1 MKGER
6 RKFVK
11 RVNHVLKLHQGS
23 NIDQFRVCFEFDNNH
38 KHHIDG
44 WIDSA
49 ISKGVKRLELDFT
62 PTEACEKQMLYTF
75 PHERFISIKSSVVG
89 VSCIK
94 SLTSLTLIYVHVTGE
109 LLEHILS
116 NCPLLERLHVAYSED
131 LVTLKICS
139 SSLRLKHLNII
150 RCWELKRI
158 EIFAPNLESFGL
170 VARAIEMHVNY
181 APRLLDVHVYVG
193 AYDYLNYAL
202 CPLSSYLSQL
212 QSLTLDFYIALI
224 SLHSLLWDKSR
235 RERELRKV
243 MKYPNEHLKEVEIT
257 GFVGRAIDIE
267 LTVYLLES
275 AIKLEKLVIN
285 PRSPALVGTPWE
297 FINFRFSSC
306 SSSAHQLLFSNS
318 RIQQNRING
327 DDTAASPNNTTI
339 HSKEDLIT
347 CVVASIYN
355 FFKDCEASKER
366 KERWNKGES
375 NGCWG
380 RSRSQP
386 SSGEEF
392 GQNQNIERE
401 DTIAE
406 LRRQVAALIEVVQRM
421 QPPHENTDESD
432 DSHSHFENP
441 FGVPPRAYNRA
452 LLVEKQQTRPA
463 LRSGQWGSRSGQGI
477 SNQYKVGNSSTNGR
491 GETSGVRQQPAGH
504 KSANTAPKQSQTAT
518 AGGGRQQQ
526 VGTFK
531 CFKCREPGHRSSD
544 CRKKALM
551 LEEVKELEHEDG
563 EPIFD
568 QPSNE
573 VGGDLEEEEG
583 LTLMMRKTL
592 LAPKFNSEED
602 WPNALAESI
611 PINPPHVHKFKPKPT
626 LVWRP
631 KRKEVTTRSF
641 PIRETKPPG
650 KSSLCPSVSACSALD
665 TLSTDVMVEP
675 IRPLMS
681 SMVSDVAA
689 AQILNSDK
697 IDNAGYEFSEL
708 IDSNQVS
715 DVVEPELLG
724 SDEPRRPGMGRHV
737 P

>member
-1 MKGER
+1 MEMTLLPLPLPSDDKCNRNDEDSKDQISQLPDQLIISILSFMTLKEAVRTSVLSHRWKQLWPFFTGSLDFDDPDTFWAIADRKKKMKGER

-116 NCPLLERLHVAYSED
+116 NCSLLERLHVAYSED

-297 FINFRFSSC
+297 FVRVEENEGAIEC
-306 SSSAHQLLFSNS
+306 AKQLKKNLP
-318 RIQQNRING
+318 IG
-327 DDTAASPNNTTI
+327 
-339 HSKEDLIT
+339 
-347 CVVASIYN
+347 
-355 FFKDCEASKER
+355 
-366 KERWNKGES
+366 
-375 NGCWG
+375 
-380 RSRSQP
+380 
-386 SSGEEF
+386 
-392 GQNQNIERE
+392 
-401 DTIAE
+401 AE
-406 LRRQVAALIEVVQRM
+406 L
-421 QPPHENTDESD
+421 
-432 DSHSHFENP
+432 F
-441 FGVPPRAYNRA
+441 
-452 LLVEKQQTRPA
+452 
-463 LRSGQWGSRSGQGI
+463 
-477 SNQYKVGNSSTNGR
+477 
-491 GETSGVRQQPAGH
+491 
-504 KSANTAPKQSQTAT
+504 
-518 AGGGRQQQ
+518 
-526 VGTFK
+526 
-531 CFKCREPGHRSSD
+531 
-544 CRKKALM
+544 
-551 LEEVKELEHEDG
+551 
-563 EPIFD
+563 
-568 QPSNE
+568 
-573 VGGDLEEEEG
+573 
-583 LTLMMRKTL
+583 
-592 LAPKFNSEED
+592 
-602 WPNALAESI
+602 
-611 PINPPHVHKFKPKPT
+611 
-626 LVWRP
+626 
-631 KRKEVTTRSF
+631 
-641 PIRETKPPG
+641 
-650 KSSLCPSVSACSALD
+650 
-665 TLSTDVMVEP
+665 
-675 IRPLMS
+675 
-681 SMVSDVAA
+681 
-689 AQILNSDK
+689 IL
-697 IDNAGYEFSEL
+697 
-708 IDSNQVS
+708 
-715 DVVEPELLG
+715 
-724 SDEPRRPGMGRHV
+724 
-737 P
+737 

>member
-1 MKGER
+1 MEMTLPPLPLPSDDKDQISQLPDELIVSILSFMTLKEAVRTSVLSHRWKQLWPFFTGSLDFDDPDTFWAIADRKKKMKGER

-23 NIDQFRVCFEFDNNH
+23 NIDQFRVCFELDNHH

-109 LLEHILS
+109 LLEHFLS

-170 VARAIEMHVNY
+170 VARAMEMHVNY

-224 SLHSLLWDKSR
+224 SPHSLLWDKSR
-235 RERELRKV
+235 RERELMKV

-297 FINFRFSSC
+297 FVRVEENEEREFFESQ
-306 SSSAHQLLFSNS
+306 SSS
-318 RIQQNRING
+318 
-327 DDTAASPNNTTI
+327 
-339 HSKEDLIT
+339 
-347 CVVASIYN
+347 
-355 FFKDCEASKER
+355 
-366 KERWNKGES
+366 
-375 NGCWG
+375 
-380 RSRSQP
+380 
-386 SSGEEF
+386 
-392 GQNQNIERE
+392 
-401 DTIAE
+401 
-406 LRRQVAALIEVVQRM
+406 
-421 QPPHENTDESD
+421 
-432 DSHSHFENP
+432 
-441 FGVPPRAYNRA
+441 
-452 LLVEKQQTRPA
+452 
-463 LRSGQWGSRSGQGI
+463 
-477 SNQYKVGNSSTNGR
+477 
-491 GETSGVRQQPAGH
+491 
-504 KSANTAPKQSQTAT
+504 
-518 AGGGRQQQ
+518 
-526 VGTFK
+526 
-531 CFKCREPGHRSSD
+531 
-544 CRKKALM
+544 
-551 LEEVKELEHEDG
+551 
-563 EPIFD
+563 
-568 QPSNE
+568 
-573 VGGDLEEEEG
+573 
-583 LTLMMRKTL
+583 
-592 LAPKFNSEED
+592 
-602 WPNALAESI
+602 SI
-611 PINPPHVHKFKPKPT
+611 PNVKTYDPGLECLT
-626 LVWRP
+626 Q
-631 KRKEVTTRSF
+631 RK
-641 PIRETKPPG
+641 RETG
-650 KSSLCPSVSACSALD
+650 
-665 TLSTDVMVEP
+665 VMFG
-675 IRPLMS
+675 RMGDAD
-681 SMVSDVAA
+681 M
-689 AQILNSDK
+689 K
-697 IDNAGYEFSEL
+697 NA
-708 IDSNQVS
+708 
-715 DVVEPELLG
+715 
-724 SDEPRRPGMGRHV
+724 
-737 P
+737 

>member
-1 MKGER
+1 MEMTLPPLPLPSDDKCNWNDEDSKDQISQLPDELIVSILSFMTLKEAVRTSVLSHRWKQLWPFFTGSLDFDDPDTFWAIADRKKKMKGER

-23 NIDQFRVCFEFDNNH
+23 NIDQFRVCFELDNHH

-109 LLEHILS
+109 LLEHFLS

-170 VARAIEMHVNY
+170 VARAMEMHVNY

-224 SLHSLLWDKSR
+224 SPHSQNMEFPKFQLLPKLKYLKWRVSTSDGMSLISFISMIEAAPFLQKFSLELLWDKSR
-235 RERELRKV
+235 RERELMKV

-297 FINFRFSSC
+297 FVRVEENEGAIEC
-306 SSSAHQLLFSNS
+306 AKQ
-318 RIQQNRING
+318 
-327 DDTAASPNNTTI
+327 
-339 HSKEDLIT
+339 
-347 CVVASIYN
+347 
-355 FFKDCEASKER
+355 FKK
-366 KERWNKGES
+366 NLPIG
-375 NGCWG
+375 
-380 RSRSQP
+380 
-386 SSGEEF
+386 
-392 GQNQNIERE
+392 
-401 DTIAE
+401 AE
-406 LRRQVAALIEVVQRM
+406 L
-421 QPPHENTDESD
+421 
-432 DSHSHFENP
+432 F
-441 FGVPPRAYNRA
+441 
-452 LLVEKQQTRPA
+452 
-463 LRSGQWGSRSGQGI
+463 
-477 SNQYKVGNSSTNGR
+477 
-491 GETSGVRQQPAGH
+491 
-504 KSANTAPKQSQTAT
+504 
-518 AGGGRQQQ
+518 
-526 VGTFK
+526 
-531 CFKCREPGHRSSD
+531 
-544 CRKKALM
+544 
-551 LEEVKELEHEDG
+551 
-563 EPIFD
+563 
-568 QPSNE
+568 
-573 VGGDLEEEEG
+573 
-583 LTLMMRKTL
+583 
-592 LAPKFNSEED
+592 
-602 WPNALAESI
+602 
-611 PINPPHVHKFKPKPT
+611 
-626 LVWRP
+626 
-631 KRKEVTTRSF
+631 
-641 PIRETKPPG
+641 
-650 KSSLCPSVSACSALD
+650 
-665 TLSTDVMVEP
+665 
-675 IRPLMS
+675 
-681 SMVSDVAA
+681 
-689 AQILNSDK
+689 IL
-697 IDNAGYEFSEL
+697 
-708 IDSNQVS
+708 
-715 DVVEPELLG
+715 
-724 SDEPRRPGMGRHV
+724 
-737 P
+737 

>member
-1 MKGER
+1 MEMTLPPLPLPSDDKCNWNDEDSKDQISQLPDELIVSILSFMTLKEAVRTSVLSHRWKQLWPFFTGSLDFDDPDTFWAIADRKKKMKGER

-23 NIDQFRVCFEFDNNH
+23 NIDQFRVCFELDNHH

-109 LLEHILS
+109 LLEHFLS

-170 VARAIEMHVNY
+170 VARAMEMHVNY

-224 SLHSLLWDKSR
+224 SPHSLLWDKSR
-235 RERELRKV
+235 RERELMKV

-297 FINFRFSSC
+297 FVRVEENEGAIEC
-306 SSSAHQLLFSNS
+306 AKQ
-318 RIQQNRING
+318 
-327 DDTAASPNNTTI
+327 
-339 HSKEDLIT
+339 
-347 CVVASIYN
+347 
-355 FFKDCEASKER
+355 FKK
-366 KERWNKGES
+366 NLPIG
-375 NGCWG
+375 
-380 RSRSQP
+380 
-386 SSGEEF
+386 
-392 GQNQNIERE
+392 
-401 DTIAE
+401 AE
-406 LRRQVAALIEVVQRM
+406 L
-421 QPPHENTDESD
+421 
-432 DSHSHFENP
+432 F
-441 FGVPPRAYNRA
+441 
-452 LLVEKQQTRPA
+452 
-463 LRSGQWGSRSGQGI
+463 
-477 SNQYKVGNSSTNGR
+477 
-491 GETSGVRQQPAGH
+491 
-504 KSANTAPKQSQTAT
+504 
-518 AGGGRQQQ
+518 
-526 VGTFK
+526 
-531 CFKCREPGHRSSD
+531 
-544 CRKKALM
+544 
-551 LEEVKELEHEDG
+551 
-563 EPIFD
+563 
-568 QPSNE
+568 
-573 VGGDLEEEEG
+573 
-583 LTLMMRKTL
+583 
-592 LAPKFNSEED
+592 
-602 WPNALAESI
+602 
-611 PINPPHVHKFKPKPT
+611 
-626 LVWRP
+626 
-631 KRKEVTTRSF
+631 
-641 PIRETKPPG
+641 
-650 KSSLCPSVSACSALD
+650 
-665 TLSTDVMVEP
+665 
-675 IRPLMS
+675 
-681 SMVSDVAA
+681 
-689 AQILNSDK
+689 IL
-697 IDNAGYEFSEL
+697 
-708 IDSNQVS
+708 
-715 DVVEPELLG
+715 
-724 SDEPRRPGMGRHV
+724 
-737 P
+737 